1 MTSKKQNQSALF
13 ELTDRRGFFMNLY
26 DVNNTKILKDTR
38 ANGKDRNWQGKKKR
52 SVLMAEHHEVARL
65 HKKLKACVIVLAF

>member
-1 MTSKKQNQSALF
+1 
-13 ELTDRRGFFMNLY
+13 MNLY